1 MKRSDPA
8 TRLQRLASGIENLFP
23 GYFAL
28 VMATGIVSVAAQGAG
43 MTRIALA
50 LVVINV
56 VGYAILSS
64 LLIARLAVYPKK
76 VLDDLCDHQRGPGY
90 FTTVAGTCVLG
101 SQLVLILGESG
112 VALTLWVVGIALWAM
127 VMYGFFTAVVI
138 REHKPSLEKG
148 LNGAWL
154 IAIVATQS
162 VSILGSLLAPTMP
175 VAQEPVLFFTLCMY
189 LLGAMLYLTIIT
201 LIFYRF
207 TFVEMSLG
215 RLTPPYWINMG
226 AVAITTLAGAT
237 LLLVRDTWPFLDALR
252 PFLIGFTLFF
262 WSTATWWIPL
272 LVILGIWRHVIRR
285 FPLRYDPMY
294 WGMVFPLGM
303 YTVCTTR
310 LASTADQ
317 RRRREGQEHGDR
329 ERAGPLLKRRGEVGA
344 HHVERP
350 VGEVHQVHDPED
362 EGQPGRHEE
371 EYDAELETIQD
382 LDEEEEG
389 IHYHFIGQSLA

>member
-1 MKRSDPA
+1 MKRPDPA

-189 LLGAMLYLTIIT
+189 LLGAMLYLTIIP

-207 TFVEMSLG
+207 TFVEMPLG

-237 LLLVRDTWPFLDALR
+237 LLLVRDAWPFLDALR

-262 WSTATWWIPL
+262 WSAATWWIPL

-310 LASTADQ
+310 LASA
-317 RRRREGQEHGDR
+317 
-329 ERAGPLLKRRGEVGA
+329 
-344 HHVERP
+344 
-350 VGEVHQVHDPED
+350 
-362 EGQPGRHEE
+362 
-371 EYDAELETIQD
+371 AELEF
-382 LDEEEEG
+382 LDVIPRYFVYVALAAWG
-389 IHYHFIGQSLA
+389 ATFAAMLLSLGRQVRPAPSAR